1 MEIKRFSRREFL
13 RIGALTAAGVAVAA
27 CAPRATE
34 APEAPPTE
42 APGADEPATE
52 APPTEEPAA
61 EEPEPTEE
69 PAAEEPAP
77 AKANVVMMHQRNEL
91 SEDEEAQFEA
101 DYPGITIELIE
112 GNDQEFLA
120 RVAAGSPVDLRRTQ
134 APAVPQFLGRN
145 LLYDLTPFFEASE
158 VMKPDDLA
166 PANAYYMANGPLA
179 IGEGPIYGM
188 CKDWSP
194 DLTLWAFTDAFDEA
208 GVEVPEDTSV
218 LTYAEITDLAEKL
231 SVFEGDRVE
240 RWGYAYADAW
250 IDRIWMVMLGEVGGS
265 LYAEDYTA
273 INLTDNEPLHQM
285 AQVFFDL
292 ASNNFVAN
300 PLNPSTSW
308 IGDDF
313 NRGLVGLI
321 QYGYWF
327 GGMAESDITAE
338 KVVMLPAPTW
348 AGERRDPTITATG
361 MFMVSRTE
369 VADAAWQV
377 FEWYN
382 GKEPAAARA
391 SSGWGVPA
399 LKSMY
404 DLMPNESEFDQQRR
418 RVLQGELDLATPPL
432 QFNPYIGATVV
443 ADTWNLYTEQALS
456 GDMTLDELLGTVEEE
471 VNVAIEEGLE
481 RVE

>member
-1 MEIKRFSRREFL
+1 MEVKRFSRREFL
-13 RIGALTAAGVAVAA
+13 RLSTLTAAGLALAA
-27 CAPRATE
+27 CGAPAAETTE
-34 APEAPPTE
+34 APATEPPSVE
-42 APGADEPATE
+42 EPATE
-52 APPTEEPAA
+52 APPEEEPAV
-61 EEPEPTEE
+61 EEPEVE
-69 PAAEEPAP
+69 PPPPAE
-77 AKANVVMMHQRNEL
+77 ANVVMMHQRNEL

-101 DYPGITIELIE
+101 DYPGTTIELIE

-134 APAVPQFLGRN
+134 APAVPQFLSRE
-145 LLYDLTPFFEASE
+145 LMYDLTAFFEASDIL
-158 VMKPDDLA
+158 KPDDLA

-179 IGEGPIYGM
+179 VGEGPIYGM

-194 DLTLWAFTDAFDEA
+194 DLTLYTFTDAFAEAELDVPDE
-208 GVEVPEDTSV
+208 TTV
-218 LTYAEITDLAEKL
+218 LTYAEVADLGEKL
-231 SVFEGDRVE
+231 TLFEGDRVA

-250 IDRIWMVMLGEVGGS
+250 IDRIWMVLLGEVGGS
-265 LYAEDYTA
+265 LYSEDYAA
-273 INLTDNEPLHQM
+273 INLTDNEPLMQM
-285 AQVFFDL
+285 AQYFFDL
-292 ASNNFVAN
+292 AANNYVAN
-300 PLNPSTSW
+300 PLNPSASW

-313 NRGLVGLI
+313 TRGLVGLI

-327 GGMAESDITAE
+327 GGMAESDITAG
-338 KVVMLPAPTW
+338 KVTMLPAPTW

-369 VADAAWQV
+369 VPEAAWQV

-382 GKEPAAARA
+382 GKEPAVARA
-391 SSGWGVPA
+391 QSGWGVPA

-443 ADTWNLYTEQALS
+443 ADTWLLYLEQALS
-456 GDMTLDELLGTVEEE
+456 GDMTLDELLATVEDE
-471 VNVAIEEGLE
+471 VNIAIEEGLE
-481 RVE
+481 RVEV